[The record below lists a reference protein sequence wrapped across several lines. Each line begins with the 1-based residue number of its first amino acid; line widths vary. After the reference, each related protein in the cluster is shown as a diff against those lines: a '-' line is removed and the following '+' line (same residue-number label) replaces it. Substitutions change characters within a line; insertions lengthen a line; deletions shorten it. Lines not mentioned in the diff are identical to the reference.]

1 MKNLTLITLVTAAL
15 AFNTNA
21 MAKDNHQENTLVQQQ
36 YQMQLDKGK
45 NFRDAFEALRY
56 EIAYEQA
63 AVQSKSPCRKLV
75 RGL

>member
-1 MKNLTLITLVTAAL
+1 MKYAKSTAVLIGIMAISTS
-15 AFNTNA
+15 A
-21 MAKDNHQENTLVQQQ
+21 MAQQQLADSSLVQQK
-36 YQMQLDKGK
+36 YQMYLDQGK
-45 NFRDAFEALRY
+45 TYRDAFEALQY